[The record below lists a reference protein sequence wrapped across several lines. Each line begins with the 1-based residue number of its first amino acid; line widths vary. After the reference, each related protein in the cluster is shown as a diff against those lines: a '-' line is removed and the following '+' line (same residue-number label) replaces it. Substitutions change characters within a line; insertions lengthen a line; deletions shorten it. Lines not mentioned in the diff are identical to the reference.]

1 MATPFIDF
9 RPAEVRKNKETY
21 ILYYVL
27 DPASDKL
34 KRMRIRCNR
43 FKRPRERLK
52 YANLLCA
59 EINRKLYNGWNP
71 LTGEESTS
79 TKRASI
85 VQDHH
90 CHFFRIFATPKPQ
103 PMNYCR
109 PYRFVHPLRG
119 CGDTRGNALY
129 RDASPNGDKGCNNQ
143 HLGARHVSTTPPPQC
158 ADATTT
164 LHSSFSILN
173 SSFSHTFSAKE
184 RDIETGLSYFGS
196 RYYSSDLSI
205 WLSVDPMSDKYPS
218 LSPYVY
224 CADNPVKLVDPNGE
238 DPIYAK
244 NFWGNVKKIGDN
256 GQCES
261 SSYLVLG
268 DKVKEVKAAT
278 KSGKF
283 YTGDLSPSDMVIH
296 IPTGQIQQDIQLT
309 VDQSL
314 KSGNSPENRVE
325 YGGHSLFGDKT
336 ARFWDPGTPTQTTTY
351 NGVTIQKRTDVPL
364 WFVQTIAEC
373 HSTMSAEHL
382 FEYIM
387 KILKKWEDRRIYNE
401 KV

>member
-1 MATPFIDF
+1 M
-9 RPAEVRKNKETY
+9 
-21 ILYYVL
+21 
-27 DPASDKL
+27 
-34 KRMRIRCNR
+34 NR
-43 FKRPRERLK
+43 
-52 YANLLCA
+52 
-59 EINRKLYNGWNP
+59 
-71 LTGEESTS
+71 
-79 TKRASI
+79 
-85 VQDHH
+85 
-90 CHFFRIFATPKPQ
+90 
-103 PMNYCR
+103 CR
-109 PYRFVHPLRG
+109 PSRLVHPLRG

-143 HLGARHVSTTPPPQC
+143 HLGARHVSATTPPRWEDYGHTVFTAPPPQC

-164 LHSSFSILN
+164 LHSPFSILN

-184 RDIETGLSYFGS
+184 RDSETGLSYFGA

-224 CADNPVKLVDPNGE
+224 CADNPIKLVDPNGE

-261 SSYLVLG
+261 NSYLVLG

-351 NGVTIQKRTDVPL
+351 NGVTIQKRTIEPFKIGGKGALIGGPPEKVQYIWHVHTCSSVPSSL
-364 WFVQTIAEC
+364 DYEKMDSWRKAGFKGCAIVVC
-373 HSTMSAEHL
+373 PNDSGVS
-382 FEYIM
+382 F
-387 KILKKWEDRRIYNE
+387 YNE
-401 KV
+401 RGTLVRIHYEDFKKMGRQEDIQ